1 MSLGMESRER
11 GFQVMVSRVFEGPP
25 VMVPSRSAIWLKGW
39 RRFAANRAAL
49 LGLLWLILFGVVAV
63 WGRQLAPYSMQYA
76 NLFAGNEGPS
86 LLHPFG
92 TDSLGQDM
100 LTMVMYGLRYTLAV
114 GFGATVV
121 ALVVGVFI
129 GLTSGMAGR
138 LLDEGLMRLTDFVY
152 AFPGF
157 LFAAFIVGAFHGQ
170 TEVVILAFGLTQ
182 WAGFARLTRG
192 LVLTVRHSELV
203 ESGRAIG
210 ASRAFIA
217 LRYILPQVVN
227 SIIVYT
233 AFVAVNII
241 TLQAELS
248 LFYGTGPALPLISF
262 GQLISQ
268 GTADV
273 LGYWWLLV
281 LPVGTLIS
289 LLVALVVVGEGLQA
303 ALNPKGNRIL

>member
-1 MSLGMESRER
+1 MIRSRASLW
-11 GFQVMVSRVFEGPP
+11 FE
-25 VMVPSRSAIWLKGW
+25 GW
-39 RRFAANRAAL
+39 RRFADNK
-49 LGLLWLILFGVVAV
+49 VAV
-63 WGRQLAPYSMQYA
+63 IGLAWLVLFSIVALWGRQLAPYPMHYA

-86 LLHPFG
+86 LSHPFG

-121 ALVVGVFI
+121 ALVVGVLV
-129 GLTSGMAGR
+129 GLTSGLAAR
-138 LLDEGLMRLTDFVY
+138 WVDEILMRLTDFMY

-157 LFAAFIVGAFHGQ
+157 LFAAFIIGVFHGAIG
-170 TEVVILAFGLTQ
+170 VVIGVFGLTQ

-203 ESGRAIG
+203 ESGHAIG
-210 ASRAFIA
+210 ASSTFIA
-217 LRYILPQVVN
+217 LRYILPQVIN

-268 GTADV
+268 GTQDV

-281 LPVGTLIS
+281 MPVGTLIS

>member
-1 MSLGMESRER
+1 MER
-11 GFQVMVSRVFEGPP
+11 GESASVVESSP
-25 VMVPSRSAIWLKGW
+25 VVVKTRSAIWLQGW
-39 RRFAANRAAL
+39 RRFADNKAAV
-49 LGLLWLILFGVVAV
+49 LGLAWLILFGIVAV
-63 WGRQLAPYSMQYA
+63 WGRQLAPYPMQYA

-86 LLHPFG
+86 LSHPFG
-92 TDSLGQDM
+92 TDSLGHDM
-100 LTMVMYGLRYTLAV
+100 LTMVMYGVRYTLAV
-114 GFGATVV
+114 GYGATVV
-121 ALVVGVFI
+121 ALLVGVVI
-129 GLTSGMAGR
+129 GLASGMAGR
-138 LLDEGLMRLTDFVY
+138 WIDEVLMRVTDFMY

-157 LFAAFIVGAFHGQ
+157 LFAGFMVAIFHGA
-170 TEVVILAFGLTQ
+170 TAVVILAFGLTQ

-203 ESGRAIG
+203 ESGHAIG
-210 ASRAFIA
+210 ASTYFIA
-217 LRYILPQVVN
+217 VRYILPQVIN

-248 LFYGTGPALPLISF
+248 LFYGSGPPLPLISF

-268 GTADV
+268 GTQDV

-281 LPVGTLIS
+281 MPVGTLIS

-303 ALNPKGNRIL
+303 ALNPKGNRVL